1 MRNFLERISS
11 RKFLTALVVQIAS
24 VAAIFW
30 PQHEST
36 IENAA
41 LRIAALATLLLA
53 AIGYGK
59 IEAQVDVSQSRA
71 DGAGENQGIAPG
83 G

>member
-11 RKFLTALVVQIAS
+11 RKFITAVAVQAAS

-30 PQHEST
+30 PAQQET
-36 IENAA
+36 LETAA
-41 LRIAALATLLLA
+41 TRIAALLTLLLA

-59 IEAQVDVSQSRA
+59 IEAALDT
-71 DGAGENQGIAPG
+71 ENRTDAR
-83 G
+83 